1 MRVLDASAFIREHAV
16 DGPTAT
22 VPGVREELSGRSVY
36 RFDAFEG
43 SGMRVHVPSDASVER
58 VRRAATGS
66 GDRGVLSA
74 TDVALLAAALEL
86 DATLVTDD
94 YAMQN
99 VASRLD
105 LSVETI
111 EREGISEERA
121 WTFQCTGCG
130 RTFDDRE
137 DRCPICGSE
146 LTRKR

>member
-22 VPGVREELSGRSVY
+22 VPGVREELTQRSVY
-36 RFDAFEG
+36 RFDALSG
-43 SGMRVHVPSDASVER
+43 GGMRVHAPSDTSLDR
-58 VRRAATGS
+58 VRRAATES
-66 GDRGVLSA
+66 GDREVLSE
-74 TDVALLAAALEL
+74 TDVSLVAAALDL

-105 LSVETI
+105 VPVESI
-111 EREGISEERA
+111 EREGITEERA
-121 WTFQCTGCG
+121 WRFQCTGCG
-130 RTFDDRE
+130 RTFDDDA